1 MKNNQHWGIYITN
14 TSNKKKLIQ
23 EFLKNSFYQNITS
36 YTGHKIALFSK
47 ITIAQLIEDEDRYE
61 FKTIAK
67 ENNQSL
73 KSMSSGE
80 QKKAL
85 LKHLFNTDNKVIILD
100 NVFDN
105 LDVESQKN
113 IKKTLTEKANT
124 ISFIQLIS
132 RKKDK
137 LPFLTHYAA
146 LEKET
151 LKTYTSLNDIPLFKN
166 KNNLT
171 GNIPPP
177 IQKSDFIEK
186 TIIKLNNITVSF
198 GEKTVLKNINWQ
210 IDRGSFWELIGANG
224 SGKTTIL
231 SMLTGENPKGY
242 GQDLYI
248 FGKKKG
254 SGESIWD
261 IKKRIGY
268 FTPSMT
274 DKFKGN
280 HTIENML
287 ISGFNDS
294 IGLYIKPT
302 DVQKQLA
309 KQWLKLLQM
318 EGLKDTLFRELS
330 MGQKRVIMTTRAMV
344 KHPELLIL
352 DEPTAGLD
360 DFSASLL
367 VSLVN
372 KMAQESQTTILFV
385 SHRKERNLTPQYQY
399 LLTPSTTGSTGSIT
413 RL

>member
-85 LKHLFNTDNKVIILD
+85 LKHLFSTDNKVIILD

-294 IGLYIKPT
+294 IGLYVKPT

-399 LLTPSTTGSTGSIT
+399 LLTPSTTGSKGSIT

>member
-23 EFLKNSFYQNITS
+23 EFLKKSSYQNITS

-85 LKHLFNTDNKVIILD
+85 LKHLFSTDNKVIILD

-151 LKTYTSLNDIPLFKN
+151 LKTYTFLNDIPLFKN

-294 IGLYIKPT
+294 IGLYVKPT

-318 EGLKDTLFRELS
+318 EGLKDTLFRKLS

>member
-1 MKNNQHWGIYITN
+1 MKTNHHWGIYITN
-14 TSNKKKLIQ
+14 TSNKKQLIH
-23 EFLKNSFYQNITS
+23 EFLKNSSYQNIES
-36 YTGHKIALFSK
+36 YVGHKIALFSK
-47 ITIAQLIEDEDRYE
+47 ITIAGLIEDEDRHDT
-61 FKTIAK
+61 KIITK
-67 ENNQSL
+67 NSNQSL

-85 LKHLFNTDNKVIILD
+85 LKHLFSTDNKVIILD

-105 LDVESQKN
+105 LDIESQIN
-113 IKKTLTEKANT
+113 IKKTLTEKADK

-132 RKKDK
+132 RKEDT

-146 LEKET
+146 LENET
-151 LKTYTSLNDIPLFKN
+151 LKTYSSLNTIPLFKTKN
-166 KNNLT
+166 KIT
-171 GNIPPP
+171 GSIPPP
-177 IQKSDFIEK
+177 ILTSNFIEK
-186 TIIKLNNITVSF
+186 TLIKLKNVTVSF
-198 GEKTVLKNINWQ
+198 GDKTVLKNINWQ

-287 ISGFNDS
+287 ISGYNDS
-294 IGLYIKPT
+294 IGLYTKPT
-302 DVQKQLA
+302 DVQKQRALE
-309 KQWLKLLQM
+309 WLKLLQM
-318 EGLKDTLFRELS
+318 EDLKDTLFKELS

-360 DFSASLL
+360 DFSASIL

-385 SHRKERNLTPQYQY
+385 SHRKESNLTPQYQY
-399 LLTPSTTGSTGSIT
+399 LLTPSTTGSVGTIT
-413 RL
+413 KL

>member
-1 MKNNQHWGIYITN
+1 MRNNYHWGIYITN
-14 TSNKKKLIQ
+14 TSNKKKLIH
-23 EFLKNSFYQNITS
+23 EFLKNSSYQNIES
-36 YTGHKIALFSK
+36 YVGYKIALFSK
-47 ITIAQLIEDEDRYE
+47 INIAQLIDDEDRYDY
-61 FKTIAK
+61 KTIAK

-85 LKHLFNTDNKVIILD
+85 LKHLFSTDNKVIILD

-105 LDVESQKN
+105 LDIESQKN
-113 IKKTLTEKANT
+113 IRKTLTEKAEK

-132 RKKDK
+132 RKEDR
-137 LPFLTHYAA
+137 LPFLTHFAA
-146 LEKET
+146 LENET
-151 LKTYTSLNDIPLFKN
+151 LKTYSSLSSIPFFKN
-166 KNNLT
+166 TNTLR
-171 GNIPPP
+171 GAIPPP
-177 IQKSDFIEK
+177 INASNYTGKVL
-186 TIIKLNNITVSF
+186 IKLNNITVLF

-294 IGLYIKPT
+294 IGLYVKPT
-302 DVQKQLA
+302 DVQRQLV

-318 EGLKDTLFRELS
+318 EDLKDTLFKELS

-385 SHRKERNLTPQYQY
+385 SHRREKKLTPQYQY
-399 LLTPSTTGSTGSIT
+399 LLTPSTTGSTGTIT
-413 RL
+413 KL